1 MAWQKII
8 DLPDQRFI
16 GPYGIEYWRVHGG
29 QVFHRGRLLRKAD
42 AASFEFMPAHPFIGR
57 DAQAVYHAWSRLPVV
72 DRDSFRQCGAY
83 WLDDRAVYFEY
94 ETSLKALPGA
104 DCTTFRDLG
113 GGYGADDEGGWYCGR
128 RMKHCLRGDLLQ
140 GVPQEPLY
148 ALDDSNV
155 YCDGKPLPGV
165 DRARWRLLGGCF
177 SGDGSRVYYLERKLP
192 RVDAATWRWLEG
204 SWSRDHKHLF
214 TMCAIETDPT
224 LRAQHGF
231 SSDGG

>member
-29 QVFHRGRLLRKAD
+29 QVFHQGRLLRKAD

-57 DAQAVYHAWSRLPVV
+57 DAHAVYRAWSRLPAI

-83 WLDDRAVYFEY
+83 WLDDHAVYFEY

-104 DCTTFRDLG
+104 ECTTFRDLG

-155 YCDGKPLPGV
+155 YCDGKPLPGWIA
-165 DRARWRLLGGCF
+165 RAGGCWA
-177 SGDGSRVYYLERKLP
+177 GASRVM
-192 RVDAATWRWLEG
+192 AAGSTTWNGSCRGWMRRRGAGWKG